1 MAAPET
7 RRAPPPRRGWGFGR
21 VLLLIIGSLGVLI
34 GLALLVAGGFGLW
47 ADQTQRDDD
56 GYLTTPS
63 ETFSTSRYALAS
75 EGLDVNAEGPDWLT
89 DPDRFGRI
97 KIEATSNDGRPL
109 FVGIGPEDAVNGYLG
124 GVAHDVVTDVN
135 FDPFS
140 ADYSRRPG
148 GPPRSDPAM
157 QRFWAAQATGAQ
169 DESLTWDVES
179 GNWSVVVMNADASR
193 GVDVDLAVGA
203 RLGFLLWLAIGLL
216 VGGAVV
222 LVGSAFLIYLA
233 VRERRPA

>member
-7 RRAPPPRRGWGFGR
+7 RPAPPPRRGWGFGR
-21 VLLLIIGSLGVLI
+21 VLLLIVGSLGVLI
-34 GLALLVAGGFGLW
+34 GLALLVAGGFALW

-63 ETFSTSRYALAS
+63 ETFSTSQYALAS

-109 FVGIGPEDAVNGYLG
+109 FVGIGPEGAVNGYLR
-124 GVAHDVVTDVN
+124 GVAHDVVNDVN

-140 ADYSRRPG
+140 VDYARRSG
-148 GPPRSDPAM
+148 GPPRSDPAA
-157 QRFWAAQATGAQ
+157 QRFWAARATGSR

-179 GNWSVVVMNADASR
+179 GDWSVVVMNADGSR

-233 VRERRPA
+233 VRERRLA